1 MFTKFSRNKKFII
14 IGVLFLIIDIFFSVW
29 FIWGWRQA
37 FFVQKS
43 FSQFRDESLNERQYK
58 NMKDEVFLN
67 GIVLSTTSD
76 SLMIKILNDREIIYK
91 VLPKTRFGLVQNTGN
106 EILEL
111 PGYQLGI
118 VEKGNTVWVR
128 LDQYEQIDQIL
139 IFKL

>member
-14 IGVLFLIIDIFFSVW
+14 IGVLFLLIDIIFSVW
-29 FIWGWRQA
+29 FIWGWRPA

>member
-1 MFTKFSRNKKFII
+1 
-14 IGVLFLIIDIFFSVW
+14 
-29 FIWGWRQA
+29 
-37 FFVQKS
+37 
-43 FSQFRDESLNERQYK
+43 
-58 NMKDEVFLN
+58 MKDEVFLN